1 MFQPTETGDW
11 DNLLSQRIFYSP
23 PVGCRHVRPARQL
36 GVNLPKAAGRNH
48 KKYPRFQVE
57 IGDISFHLFPQVA
70 GPCVS
75 SVRCDTMRYLADG
88 NSTLQNNLSAYSHSM
103 ALVLSS
109 RHSSCIQFSA
119 STRNACRRMT
129 RFRVSSASGTKV
141 GTTSK
146 TFFKLRA
153 LSFCFVPKELPAVI
167 RVPDWA
173 ESPVSETQPQHHAQA
188 TRNNC
193 K

>member
-11 DNLLSQRIFYSP
+11 DNLLPQRIFYSP

-88 NSTLQNNLSAYSHSM
+88 NSALQNNLLAYSHSM
-103 ALVLSS
+103 ASVLAF
-109 RHSSCIQFSA
+109 RHSSCTQFSVP
-119 STRNACRRMT
+119 SRVECRQVT
-129 RFRVSSASGTKV
+129 PCRVSSASGTKA
-141 GTTSK
+141 GTTLK

-153 LSFCFVPKELPAVI
+153 LSFCFCPKGRGGTPL
-167 RVPDWA
+167 
-173 ESPVSETQPQHHAQA
+173 QAQYC
-188 TRNNC
+188 R
-193 K
+193 KRPF